1 MLNQEANL
9 ETVVKFTWTINN
21 FSQELKNCKMLYSQ
35 TFFAG
40 ANPWR
45 LLLYR
50 EGDDDEDEDYEE
62 EEEKGLSIYFV
73 AVDSAIHVERI
84 LCCSRFKLSL
94 INQIDCKMTRT
105 KTTSD
110 DICIDFL
117 KSHVRMGCSSFIT
130 FDKFLDSKNGFLVN
144 DSCVIVAEASVN
156 NNASLGSRL
165 IDLNGGG
172 KIGKVHLE
180 LLDKACSK
188 HPSLIESLIKS
199 SQRFIEGGFTA
210 LGRVLHFLKTKKMKD
225 MMNDDAARKELQDLW
240 DEVERVGFDDLTWL
254 EPHVRSALS
263 MKDYIQREE
272 VVTKLKGN
280 VVDLEDRVKRA
291 KRELEIAEKDFDKR
305 DLNDALAHGISY
317 L

>member
-1 MLNQEANL
+1 M
-9 ETVVKFTWTINN
+9 
-21 FSQELKNCKMLYSQ
+21 
-35 TFFAG
+35 
-40 ANPWR
+40 
-45 LLLYR
+45 
-50 EGDDDEDEDYEE
+50 
-62 EEEKGLSIYFV
+62 SILV
-73 AVDSAIHVERI
+73 
-84 LCCSRFKLSL
+84 
-94 INQIDCKMTRT
+94 
-105 KTTSD
+105 
-110 DICIDFL
+110 
-117 KSHVRMGCSSFIT
+117 
-130 FDKFLDSKNGFLVN
+130 DKFLDSKNGFLVN
-144 DSCVIVAEASVN
+144 DSCIIVAKVSVIN
-156 NNASLGSRL
+156 NNSSLGSRL
-165 IDLNGGG
+165 IDLNDGG
-172 KIGKVHLE
+172 KIKKVHLE

-188 HPSLIESLIKS
+188 HPSIIESLIRS
-199 SQRFIEGGFTA
+199 SQRFIERGFTA
-210 LGRVLHFLKTKKMKD
+210 LGRVLYFLKTKKMKD